1 MVYTST
7 AKYTRKNYEV
17 KKFSPYDKVN
27 YAFFLLNYDVDKDQD
42 VSEGVSAI
50 KTAKDPT
57 NLLSMLRNPK
67 KIHVL
72 IKSIIM
78 LVLIISLVLFLITF
92 IYVWYKGYELRKEMM
107 LEITLVMLG
116 LILFISLFMFFYN
129 YIVKQIWRAYMILPG
144 DEGKKNDDTLQLD
157 D

>member
-1 MVYTST
+1 MVYTTT

-17 KKFSPYDKVN
+17 KKFTPNDKVN
-27 YAFFLLNYDVDKDQD
+27 YAFFLMNYDVDKDQD
-42 VSEGVSAI
+42 ISEGVSAL
-50 KTAKDPT
+50 KTAKDPA

-78 LVLIISLVLFLITF
+78 MVLVISLIVFLITF
-92 IYVWYKGYELRKEMM
+92 IYVWYKGYELKKEMM
-107 LEITLVMLG
+107 LEMTLVVLG

-144 DEGKKNDDTLQLD
+144 DEGKKKDEMQQLD